1 MFSVFPQPSTTG
13 MCDIG
18 SQIIQ
23 YSFIQGRLLSTH
35 EVPGTVVRR
44 EAAARNKGNENLVNI
59 TSHWRRHVVYKE
71 KKIKRMK

>member
-1 MFSVFPQPSTTG
+1 MFFCVPSTIYH
-13 MCDIG
+13 IG

-59 TSHWRRHVVYKE
+59 TSHWRRRAVDKE
-71 KKIKRMK
+71 KIKRMK